1 MQTCDRTQEVTG
13 ISRSHQCK
21 LEQWN
26 PKPIYR
32 ITPHITCHSVA
43 PDTSITLF
51 KCITTRCTHHR
62 LHTRATDLEEQVQF
76 DITNTLLLHFSKSTS
91 LVHNKK
97 AVHIVSYMSVHEK
110 LNRHYQIQQCIHSGL
125 PWRKILDSIW
135 TICGTY
141 WIDTKCQSIEII
153 TRVTSYLLYFFKIC
167 FLYLFNSISTA
178 FRKDST
184 DDGSHFQNS
193 KDWWYK
199 ILGTHLL
206 HLRNTKELK
215 SLHNIMLAYSMFNY
229 LLNCYVPP

>member
-91 LVHNKK
+91 LVHNKNQK
-97 AVHIVSYMSVHEK
+97 SITKKQCTLCHICLYMKNST
-110 LNRHYQIQQCIHSGL
+110 
-125 PWRKILDSIW
+125 D
-135 TICGTY
+135 TI
-141 WIDTKCQSIEII
+141 
-153 TRVTSYLLYFFKIC
+153 R
-167 FLYLFNSISTA
+167 FNSA
-178 FRKDST
+178 FIVDCL
-184 DDGSHFQNS
+184 DGKYWTQYGLYAEHTESIQNA
-193 KDWWYK
+193 K
-199 ILGTHLL
+199 
-206 HLRNTKELK
+206 
-215 SLHNIMLAYSMFNY
+215 A
-229 LLNCYVPP
+229 